1 MFKKLEEFLDS
12 FLDMGI
18 PGYDISVY
26 HKGSCVFRR
35 MGGYDDISAKTP
47 ISGKELYYIYSC
59 SKPITVTAAMMLWER
74 GLFSLDDKLSKYLP
88 EFENMTVKCEG
99 GVRPAEKDITLKQLF
114 TMTAGFNYAL
124 CSPSLMKC
132 REETDGRCPTRE
144 AMKYLALE
152 PLDFE
157 PGTYYQYS
165 LCHDVLAAVVEVIS
179 GQRFGEFVKKNIFI
193 PCGMADSTF
202 FPSEFKLDKIAT
214 QYRWHASENELRV
227 IPNDN
232 EFVIGS
238 EYESGGAGCVS
249 TVEDYIKFL
258 EALRIGDVILKK
270 ETIAIMATDY
280 LTDKQRAMYS
290 YGTDKIGYGLGM
302 RAPRNQP
309 DHTEFG
315 WAGAAGAYACVDPVN
330 NITLYYA
337 QHVLKPPNRP
347 LRPWLYTAVRADLL
361 GEKIKIPIEQ
371 LDDNPNLTY

>member
-88 EFENMTVKCEG
+88 EFENMTVKCDG
-99 GVRPAEKDITLKQLF
+99 GVRPAEKDITLKHLF

-124 CSPSLMKC
+124 RSPSLMKC
-132 REETDGRCPTRE
+132 REETDGRCQTRE

-179 GQRFGEFVKKNIFI
+179 GERFGEFVKKNIFI

-202 FPSEFKLDKIAT
+202 FPAEFKLDKIAT
-214 QYRWHASENELRV
+214 QYRWHASENEMRV
-227 IPNDN
+227 IPSTN

-238 EYESGGAGCVS
+238 EYESGGAGCVCS
-249 TVEDYIKFL
+249 VEDYIKFL
-258 EALRIGDVILKK
+258 EGLRTGKLLKL
-270 ETIAIMATDY
+270 ETIELMTKNQ
-280 LTDKQRAMYS
+280 LTKEQAVTRNNENYS
-290 YGTDKIGYGLGM
+290 YGLGL
-302 RAPRNQP
+302 RAPIKEGVT
-309 DHTEFG
+309 DFG
-315 WAGAAGAYACVDPVN
+315 WDGAAGAYLAVDIKN
-330 NITLYYA
+330 EISIFYA
-337 QHVLKPPNRP
+337 QHVRDSQNGAIRDNIIGVVKEC
-347 LRPWLYTAVRADLL
+347 L
-361 GEKIKIPIEQ
+361 GCR
-371 LDDNPNLTY
+371 